1 MKASDASTPDVVKV
15 GAILGAGAAAVV
27 LGMNIAAGWMYR
39 ADCLSRK
46 GEFRECWDRA
56 LQISGL
62 GSSGPLAAGAG
73 IGGLV
78 IGEIR
83 GRKRGHDEGFEEGYW
98 KYNPELHS
106 PQPDDPDG

>member
-1 MKASDASTPDVVKV
+1 MNPPRPDIVK
-15 GAILGAGAAAVV
+15 LGAALGAVAAAAVLSLNV
-27 LGMNIAAGWMYR
+27 AAGWIYR
-39 ADCLSRK
+39 SDCLSRK

-83 GRKRGHDEGFEEGYW
+83 GRKRGRDEGYQEGYW
-98 KYNPELHS
+98 TLNPDLHS
-106 PQPDDPDG
+106 HQPDNPDG

>member
-1 MKASDASTPDVVKV
+1 MTV
-15 GAILGAGAAAVV
+15 AAAV
-27 LGMNIAAGWMYR
+27 LGMNVAAGWVYR
-39 ADCLSRK
+39 GDCLSRG

-73 IGGLV
+73 ISGIV

-83 GRKRGHDEGFEEGYW
+83 GRKRGHDEGYQEGYW
-98 KYNPELHS
+98 TLNPELRS
-106 PQPDDPDG
+106 DRPENPDG